1 MKKYLGFAAVC
12 ACLLI
17 SEPTFAEDTVFEI
30 PGMSDE
36 IEALIGSIENSEDAH
51 GRKKEEL
58 YRLIRKDTA
67 LADYG
72 AGVFPGKLGRSGK
85 RRGSAHGRADS

>member
-1 MKKYLGFAAVC
+1 MKTLCRSASVKEIRSDRCKAEGGGVMKKYLGFAAVC

-36 IEALIGSIENSEDAH
+36 IEALIGSI
-51 GRKKEEL
+51 
-58 YRLIRKDTA
+58 
-67 LADYG
+67 
-72 AGVFPGKLGRSGK
+72 
-85 RRGSAHGRADS
+85 